1 MICAAICLTLL
12 TMIAAMHLL
21 AKSKKE
27 ELGSMFKWISYFI
40 LAAATTV
47 LVCQSICAVHMC
59 CSNRCGYGM
68 EQCMGMHHPGMR
80 GDCMEKCE
88 TKKII
93 YTDDMKCDDKKMCPH
108 DMNMS
113 GKDSACCKDEHH
125 KEVEVKEEKK

>member
-1 MICAAICLTLL
+1 MMSYSGNKILVAGFGLLVSGYRGAKIYLTRRVMKSDSIAKSFLQNRNNYIYKNKHTMICAAISITLL

-27 ELGSMFKWISYFI
+27 ELGSMFKWISFFI

-68 EQCMGMHHPGMR
+68 E
-80 GDCMEKCE
+80 
-88 TKKII
+88 
-93 YTDDMKCDDKKMCPH
+93 
-108 DMNMS
+108 
-113 GKDSACCKDEHH
+113 
-125 KEVEVKEEKK
+125 